1 MDLIE
6 ALKSLDPANE
16 DHWTS
21 DGSPSLQA
29 LQTAMGSDK
38 APKRAEVTAAA
49 PLFKRDNR
57 VLPEKATDAPAV
69 QPTVDGDAAA
79 GQGDPTAQAEAESLA
94 ETEEERALREA
105 QELLAEAQAREAAA
119 RKVVAEAQAK
129 VDAALEQLPEKSQ
142 HDNQLEI
149 MRFLESQAA
158 QREARAARHMA
169 VREMGLSP
177 ADLRGK
183 APIDA
188 ALARNTQRGA
198 ARPVVPLK
206 TE

>member
-6 ALKSLDPANE
+6 ALNSLDPANE
-16 DHWTS
+16 EHWTS

-38 APKRAEVTAAA
+38 APKRADVTAAA

-57 VLPEKATDAPAV
+57 VLPEMATGAPAV

-79 GQGDPTAQAEAESLA
+79 GQDEPPAEAEALV

-105 QELLAEAQAREAAA
+105 QAILAEAQEREAAA
-119 RKVVAEAQAK
+119 RRVVAEAQAK
-129 VDAALEQLPEKSQ
+129 VDAALEQLPEKTQ

-158 QREARAARHMA
+158 QREARVARHMA
-169 VREMGLSP
+169 VREMGLSA
-177 ADLRGK
+177 ADMRGK